1 MLEIYCDVGGWEFES
16 SAIGDT
22 LSADGALE
30 FAGIDGDGAEE
41 LIVRLVWNVFILGI
55 PKMTPGMN
63 TKNGGKVFILGL
75 Y

>member
-1 MLEIYCDVGGWEFES
+1 MN
-16 SAIGDT
+16 T
-22 LSADGALE
+22 LDP
-30 FAGIDGDGAEE
+30 
-41 LIVRLVWNVFILGI
+41 VKVFIMGI